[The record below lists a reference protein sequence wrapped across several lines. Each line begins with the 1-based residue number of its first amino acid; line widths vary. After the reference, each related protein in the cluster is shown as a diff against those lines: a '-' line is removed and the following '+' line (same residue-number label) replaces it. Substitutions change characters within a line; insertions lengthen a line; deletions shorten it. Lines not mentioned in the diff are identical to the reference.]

1 MSNEQNIDDIL
12 KLLKD
17 SVNSEQK
24 PSSYEHTE
32 ESKAEISAETL
43 QSELKNQYFGS
54 TSSDSTERNGQNDE
68 YSIDSDFLAELER
81 SRADGA
87 KEPLPETAD
96 VKPSESHIAREG
108 DGAVGVLV
116 DEVEETVSAPNTAD
130 VSCSETDVPWSDGE
144 SDNGEQET
152 VTKTQTESEAPW
164 ESDVEDNGIAAEA
177 DDEEPYGGEY
187 GEPVEVNVERLIA
200 DMKPIEAGDEYDGEY
215 AENDDGDTEEDKE
228 EFAAEVNSEEWL
240 DADIKDVA
248 EEGFDEALE
257 KNGTEPDGE
266 LEEKSG
272 DSEADEL
279 ERIYEISS
287 RESELVEDIAYT
299 DDSDTPKI
307 TLKSDDEA
315 PHETF
320 LASMRK
326 TGIDFTTDD
335 MYRAAVGDTSE
346 GAEEKSDGEADTAE
360 PEASSETVDVT
371 ENEDIDPSTINL
383 MLQFC
388 EKTELE
394 KTIGDKKLEDFLKY
408 EQATVETQSTPA
420 YDGKEYVD
428 FGQNDELKG
437 AYKKKCTQALWTM
450 LGCALI
456 AIAAFFYELLPLL
469 EIRMDGVMDYHD
481 YPAVYALIGLQFT
494 VLAGAVCWKTLWQGL
509 KRAFSLAPDRRSVIA
524 VLLAVT
530 ALYDIIVVLLLTF
543 TDDELPATFNA
554 LAAVAVTLS
563 AVADWLKVF
572 SEMKE
577 FEVYSSAEKKYT
589 LVRESGKGSVA
600 DKMYAGGLE
609 RDKSVWSVHHVDFP
623 SGFFRSHGN
632 AEKKNRI
639 LNFSIIPTVVLGI
652 IAMIVSV
659 LLRSDAYAACAA
671 FMICMYAVMPIALIF
686 SDSIPYAITAVKLAK
701 RGSAAAGR
709 YAAEKY
715 SDCDVMIFDDLHMFK
730 KCKTEEVGIAIYD
743 TGVGYLAL
751 GCIDAL
757 YARLGGPL
765 SGMQMKLPE
774 VFKFNNVDIKR
785 IARNGVEAVIEG
797 KHSIAVGTAEFMQS
811 SYGLVFPAN
820 EREDDRETLCVAL
833 NGKVTAK
840 LSVKY
845 RSEPVFEMLAERL
858 YAEGVSVAVT
868 TYDPLI
874 NSSAIAAS
882 RTIGEVPI
890 SVVHKNASELNTK
903 KRQGYREEADGV
915 IACSSRLKLAEL
927 LVWLKR
933 LKKLWGYSQ
942 KIAVGFSAFGAVA
955 LTLLVIFGAAGYI
968 NQLYLL
974 IYLLAEFGAILGVAI
989 ALLPKRRYFTTDKLY
1004 SELER
1009 EHTRLAERELRGKKR
1024 KIKAFKKF

>member
-24 PSSYEHTE
+24 SSSYEHTE

-54 TSSDSTERNGQNDE
+54 TSNGGTEKNVQNGE
-68 YSIDSDFLAELER
+68 YSIDSDFLAELE
-81 SRADGA
+81 SSMADGA
-87 KEPLPETAD
+87 KIP
-96 VKPSESHIAREG
+96 VSESHTTSEG

-116 DEVEETVSAPNTAD
+116 DERTETVSATNTESAPCGEED
-130 VSCSETDVPWSDGE
+130 APWSDDE
-144 SDNGEQET
+144 HDIETPWRSD
-152 VTKTQTESEAPW
+152 A
-164 ESDVEDNGIAAEA
+164 EDNVTAAEA
-177 DDEEPYGGEY
+177 DGDEPYVEEDEKY
-187 GEPVEVNVERLIA
+187 ILDDGEPAEDDVERLIA
-200 DMKPIEAGDEYDGEY
+200 DMKPIEVGDTYDGECS
-215 AENDDGDTEEDKE
+215 ETDDGKDVENFSAEE
-228 EFAAEVNSEEWL
+228 NSEEWL
-240 DADIKDVA
+240 EADINDVT
-248 EEGFDEALE
+248 EKSIDEALE
-257 KNGTEPDGE
+257 ENGVVLDGE
-266 LEEKSG
+266 LEEKNV

-287 RESELVEDIAYT
+287 RESELSEDSAYT

-307 TLKSDDEA
+307 TLKSDDDA

-335 MYRAAVGDTSE
+335 MYRAAVGDT
-346 GAEEKSDGEADTAE
+346 AESAETVSGGEADTDTAE
-360 PEASSETVDVT
+360 PEVTLEAVDCT

-420 YDGKEYVD
+420 YDGKKYVD
-428 FGQNDELKG
+428 FGQNDELKR
-437 AYKKKCTQALWTM
+437 AYKKKCTQALWIM
-450 LGCALI
+450 LGCALT

-494 VLAGAVCWKTLWQGL
+494 VLAGAVCWKSLWQGL
-509 KRAFSLAPDRRSVIA
+509 KRAFSLAPDRHSVIA
-524 VLLAVT
+524 MLVAVT
-530 ALYDIIVVLLLTF
+530 VLYDIIVVLLLTF
-543 TDDELPATFNA
+543 TGDELPATFNA
-554 LAAVAVTLS
+554 LAAAAVTLS

-589 LVRESGKGSVA
+589 LVKESGRGSVA

-609 RDKSVWSVHHVDFP
+609 KDKAVWSVHHVDFP

-632 AEKKNRI
+632 GEKKNRI
-639 LNFSIIPTVVLGI
+639 LNFSIIPTAVLGI
-652 IAMIVSV
+652 IAMIVSI

-686 SDSIPYAITAVKLAK
+686 SDSIPYAIAAVKLAK

-715 SDCDVMIFDDLHMFK
+715 SDCDVMIFDDLHIFK

-743 TGVGYLAL
+743 TGVGYLVL

-757 YARLGGPL
+757 YAKLGGPL

-774 VFKFNNVDIKR
+774 VFKFNNADIKR
-785 IARNGVEAVIEG
+785 ITRNGAEAVIEG

-833 NGKVTAK
+833 NGKVAAK

-845 RSEPVFEMLAERL
+845 KTEPVFEMLAERL
-858 YAEGVSVAVT
+858 YAEGISVAVT
-868 TYDPLI
+868 TYDPLV

-882 RTIGEVPI
+882 RTLGDAPI
-890 SVVHKNASELNTK
+890 SVVHKNAAELNVK
-903 KRQGYREEADGV
+903 KKQGYREEADGV

-927 LVWLKR
+927 SVWLKR
-933 LKKLWGYSQ
+933 LKKLQGYSQ
-942 KIAVGFSAFGAVA
+942 KIAVGFSIFGAAA
-955 LTLLVIFGAAGYI
+955 LTLLVIFGASGYI

-974 IYLLAEFGAILGVAI
+974 IYLLAEFGAILGATL
-989 ALLPKRRYFTTDKLY
+989 ALLPKRRYFTTDRLY
-1004 SELER
+1004 RELER
-1009 EHTRLAERELRGKKR
+1009 EHMRLAEKELRGEKN
-1024 KIKAFKKF
+1024 